1 MFSFKIIMNREEL
14 EKKFKV
20 FEKEIIQ
27 INEQVSVVE
36 QATIDLEKISL
47 GLDEIAGKKD
57 SEILAPMGRGIFVK
71 TKLISEELTVDIGGG
86 NFVTK
91 TVPETKEMLDEQ
103 IKKLNSMKKELEKEL
118 EKIEEEITKVMGEHE
133 ENKFKHNNP
142 H

>member
-57 SEILAPMGRGIFVK
+57 SEILAPMGRGIFQGTMCGPSRRRV
-71 TKLISEELTVDIGGG
+71 
-86 NFVTK
+86 
-91 TVPETKEMLDEQ
+91 
-103 IKKLNSMKKELEKEL
+103 
-118 EKIEEEITKVMGEHE
+118 ITRWQCGERDH
-133 ENKFKHNNP
+133 
-142 H
+142 